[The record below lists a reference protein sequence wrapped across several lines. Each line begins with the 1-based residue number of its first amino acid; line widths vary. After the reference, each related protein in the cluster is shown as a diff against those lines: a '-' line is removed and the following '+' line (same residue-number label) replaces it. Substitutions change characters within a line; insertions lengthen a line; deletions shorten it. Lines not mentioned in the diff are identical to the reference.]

1 MFSHRKTQARGAE
14 ARKARWPDLLWPA
27 LWFAILIIIL
37 VVLPVVFVTFT
48 ELETRWVIKE
58 V

>member
-1 MFSHRKTQARGAE
+1 MLSHWKAQGVDAE
-14 ARKARWPDLLWPA
+14 ARKSRWPDLLWPA
-27 LWFAILIIIL
+27 LWFAILVIIL
-37 VVLPVVFVTFT
+37 VVLPVVFVAFT